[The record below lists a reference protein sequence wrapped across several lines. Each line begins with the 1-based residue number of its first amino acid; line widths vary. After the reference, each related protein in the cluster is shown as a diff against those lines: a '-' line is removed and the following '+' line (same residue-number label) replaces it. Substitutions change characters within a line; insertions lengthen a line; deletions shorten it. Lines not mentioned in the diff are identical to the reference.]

1 VWIVTAT
8 CSREDWPVRLCHR
21 RMCLVS
27 SFHLAPNSMSPWRPR
42 VRHVRILAAKRRSAV
57 PSVVVARLAAMVK
70 APNADEEASEEQEEE
85 GALTPGVSSRSA
97 AAAAG
102 EDGTSGPAAAS
113 GGPEEGTG
121 SGPWPPEED
130 PQDWGEGEEEAWG
143 EPEDAAE
150 QSAEAPGAL
159 EAEDVLHAWQHI
171 PPGHD
176 CVTGSLCRVA
186 SASI

>member
-1 VWIVTAT
+1 
-8 CSREDWPVRLCHR
+8 
-21 RMCLVS
+21 
-27 SFHLAPNSMSPWRPR
+27 MSPWRPR
-42 VRHVRILAAKRRSAV
+42 ARHVRILAAKRRSAV

-70 APNADEEASEEQEEE
+70 GSNADAEASEEQEEDE
-85 GALTPGVSSRSA
+85 GQEEAETPGRSSGSA

-102 EDGTSGPAAAS
+102 EDGSSGPAAAS

-159 EAEDVLHAWQHI
+159 ERMCCTHGTIFLRDMTV
-171 PPGHD
+171 
-176 CVTGSLCRVA
+176 
-186 SASI
+186 